1 MKVALSELPTPSL
14 RLSVPVQV
22 VEGKLEA
29 RFLRESF
36 GGAQDIILSREPI
49 EGTLCWYV
57 NGLLQNDPDPVGTND
72 NSDEIVVTYWSLNS
86 EESKA

>member
-1 MKVALSELPTPSL
+1 MRITLSEMASPSL

-22 VEGKLEA
+22 VGGKLEA
-29 RFLRESF
+29 KFLREVF

-57 NGLLQNDPDPVGTND
+57 NGLLQSDPVPVGTND
-72 NSDEIVVTYWSLNS
+72 ESDEIVVTYWSLDS
-86 EESKA
+86 